1 MFRKQF
7 TDVQDAFALA
17 HAIVD
22 TVREPLLVLDD
33 ELRVVAA
40 SRSFYLTFRVDRN
53 ETQGRLLFELG
64 DGAWDI
70 PKLRLLLGKII
81 PERGEMEDYEV
92 DHDFP
97 DIGHRTMLL
106 NARKVFYEV
115 GSHANIILLGIEDVT
130 GKRTLEREKDEL
142 LRQKDVLLDEIQH
155 RVANSLQIIASIILL
170 KAKSVDSEETRR
182 HLQDAH
188 SRVIS
193 VAAVQQHLHAS
204 AAIGSMEMQP
214 YLTRLCEALSNS
226 MIGEDQPVILKVVG
240 EGGIATCRNAES
252 LGLIVTE
259 LVINSLK
266 YAFKGSGKN
275 GQIIVSYEV
284 AGTDWKLSVAD
295 NGVGKPVGIFA
306 QPKSGLGTG
315 IVKALANQ
323 LEAQVETVSDGRG
336 TTVSITHATFSGK
349 TSPKLSHRGG
359 AQSRTAGNTQH
370 HEPIREGLHI
380 KARHG
385 HEEPLPRLVS
395 DVLHVLHGAR
405 SLPPA
410 EAIEALR
417 PFMQTMR
424 DRGSGTDRLADASAA
439 AVSALVQRLET
450 TGVATDGLWEEA
462 IESSLSFANEAS

>member
-7 TDVQDAFALA
+7 ADIQDAFALA

-22 TVREPLLVLDD
+22 TVREPLVVLDD

-40 SRSFYLTFRVDRN
+40 SRSFYQTFKVDLD
-53 ETQGRLLFELG
+53 ETQEKFLFELG

-106 NARKVFYEV
+106 NARKVFYEA

-130 GKRTLEREKDEL
+130 GKRALEREKDEL

-170 KAKSVDSEETRR
+170 KAKTVDSDETRR
-182 HLQDAH
+182 HLQEAH

-204 AAIGSMEMQP
+204 AAIGSMEMRP

-226 MIGEDQPVILKVVG
+226 MIGEEQPVVLKVIG
-240 EGGIATCRNAES
+240 EGGTVTCRNAES

-266 YAFKGSGKN
+266 YAFKDNRKD
-275 GQIIVSYEV
+275 GQITVSYEI

-295 NGVGKPVGIFA
+295 NGIGKLDGVFA

-315 IVKALANQ
+315 IVKALAKQ
-323 LEAQVETVSDGRG
+323 LKAQVETVSDSQG
-336 TTVSITHATFSGK
+336 TKVSITHATLSGK
-349 TSPKLSHRGG
+349 IKPKSTS
-359 AQSRTAGNTQH
+359 
-370 HEPIREGLHI
+370 E
-380 KARHG
+380 
-385 HEEPLPRLVS
+385 
-395 DVLHVLHGAR
+395 
-405 SLPPA
+405 SL
-410 EAIEALR
+410 I
-417 PFMQTMR
+417 
-424 DRGSGTDRLADASAA
+424 
-439 AVSALVQRLET
+439 V
-450 TGVATDGLWEEA
+450 
-462 IESSLSFANEAS
+462 

>member
-22 TVREPLLVLDD
+22 TVREPLVVLDD

-40 SRSFYLTFRVDRN
+40 SRSFYLTFKVNRS

-97 DIGHRTMLL
+97 DIGRRTMLL

-130 GKRTLEREKDEL
+130 GKRALEREKDEL

-155 RVANSLQIIASIILL
+155 RVTNSLQIIASIILL

-182 HLQDAH
+182 HLHDAH
-188 SRVIS
+188 NRVIS

-214 YLTRLCEALSNS
+214 YLTRLCEALSHS
-226 MIGEDQPVILKVVG
+226 MIGDDRPVILKVVG

-266 YAFKGSGKN
+266 YAFSDGKRD
-275 GQIIVSYEV
+275 GRIIVAYEV
-284 AGTDWKLSVAD
+284 SGTDWKLTVAD
-295 NGVGKPVGIFA
+295 NGVGKPDGVFA

-315 IVKALANQ
+315 IVKALAKQ
-323 LEAQVETVSDGRG
+323 LDAQVETVSGGQG
-336 TTVSITHATFSGK
+336 TTVSITHATFS
-349 TSPKLSHRGG
+349 
-359 AQSRTAGNTQH
+359 SRTSL
-370 HEPIREGLHI
+370 RLRI
-380 KARHG
+380 KASPD
-385 HEEPLPRLVS
+385 HEVQLPLLVN
-395 DVLHVLHGAR
+395 DVLHILHGAR

-417 PFMQTMR
+417 PFMNTMR
-424 DRGSGTDRLADASAA
+424 NRASGTDRFADASAA
-439 AVSALVQRLET
+439 AVSALVQRLEAK
-450 TGVATDGLWEEA
+450 GVASDDLWEEA
-462 IESSLSFANEAS
+462 IESSLSFANEAG